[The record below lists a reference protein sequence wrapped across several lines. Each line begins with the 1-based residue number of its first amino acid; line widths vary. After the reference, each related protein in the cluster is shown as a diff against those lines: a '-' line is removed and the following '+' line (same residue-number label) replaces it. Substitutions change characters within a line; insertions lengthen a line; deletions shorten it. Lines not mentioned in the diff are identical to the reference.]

1 VTSSV
6 PGIGAGTMPGTG
18 QFTKEILARYKHL
31 ASAGLFVSDTSS
43 GRVRKMG
50 KGEPVVTYKLN
61 KLDTRKLVR
70 GIVHAA
76 EIFFAAGAQQ
86 VFTGLPGKGFVQS
99 TQELED
105 VKEEAVKPGAL
116 RLTAFHPVGT
126 ARMGADPSKTVVG
139 PWGESHDVA
148 NLFVADA
155 SVLPGCPTVNP
166 QISIMAFA
174 TRTADHVVRHA
185 ARYFS

>member
-1 VTSSV
+1 
-6 PGIGAGTMPGTG
+6 
-18 QFTKEILARYKHL
+18 
-31 ASAGLFVSDTSS
+31 
-43 GRVRKMG
+43 
-50 KGEPVVTYKLN
+50 
-61 KLDTRKLVR
+61 
-70 GIVHAA
+70 VHTA

-86 VFTGLPGKGFVQS
+86 VFTGLPGKGFVKHPS
-99 TQELED
+99 ELED

-126 ARMGADPSKTVVG
+126 ARMGADPAETVVG
-139 PWGESHDVA
+139 PWGEAHDVV

-174 TRTADHVVRHA
+174 TRAADNIVRHG
-185 ARYFS
+185 ARYLA